1 MGGTPLPPFTDFF
14 FSEKGVTDLGGT
26 PAPPFTDKI
35 RKVVFDGF
43 LYGTTVINTISHEM
57 HVQQDAGGYC
67 YISPFMVEEHP
78 RYIII
83 GENEA
88 FCVK

>member
-1 MGGTPLPPFTDFF
+1 MPKNGV

-57 HVQQDAGGYC
+57 HVQQDACGYF
-67 YISPFMVEEHP
+67 SSSSFMVEENTLKSEDISQLGQMRP
-78 RYIII
+78 
-83 GENEA
+83 
-88 FCVK
+88 FV